1 MSEPHS
7 SNINFEPV
15 EYLPERRDVGSAQSV
30 FSGGGNFSHNGI
42 AQKGSNQPS
51 DREQLDHLLDLLMRR
66 KWVIIACF
74 ILFLAG
80 TMVYSLTLEPEYE
93 AASFVLL
100 DLGKVVVD
108 LRDVNAAADAGS
120 KEPGFDLFARS
131 DRSLEGEIRLLQLSE
146 QLVQRVRRR
155 LEESSQLNTVRG
167 NVIFIPERG
176 GDNIIRFVGKSSSAS
191 QSALLAN
198 LYAEEYVKLTEEASR
213 SHIKAVRESLEEN
226 ERVQREELDY
236 FDDQIKRFKQE
247 GAIELDQQAS
257 RIVGLIASSEVQ
269 LEDANIDLEIEQ
281 AGLESLK
288 KELETVSPKLVQR
301 IASGVEQ
308 RISYLQELLA
318 TEEDTRLDYLLANPD
333 VTGENDASLK
343 EIDTR
348 IALFKTQIDSLSEQ
362 YVSEVTSAVGISGG
376 GDALAYMLQLKKQ
389 IAEKNV
395 YISRMKAKTVVLTRR
410 IQDYQRAMVT
420 IPEQSIELAHIE
432 RSKVRVELVY
442 QKTVTQLQDARVA
455 EESAQGYA
463 QVIRSAVPPNKA
475 SGPDLT
481 RNILLGSFLGLLLG
495 FALAFVTGKLDSRI
509 YQPEQLRQ
517 LGYKEI
523 GVIPSLSQVLRKD
536 FGNEEY
542 VQIDGRYFATSLVAL
557 HMPLSFVSET
567 YRLLRT
573 GIQLRHAQAEVQ
585 TLVVTSPG
593 PSEGKS
599 TTASNLAIAMAQ
611 NGRNVLLID
620 ADMRRPKLHNL
631 FCVQRE
637 LGLGEVLTANKPFTL
652 NEWRTSI
659 KNLYVLTSGRFSEKD
674 EDAFSKNQ
682 KRTPVRKE
690 STIST
695 PSELLESE
703 RMHRFI
709 DSMREYFDTIIID
722 TPPVLVATEAS
733 VLSASSD
740 ATLIVV
746 RAGVTQTAS
755 LKQAMETL
763 SSVGASVVGV
773 LLNGFEVNMAYGNR
787 YKYQEYAQYNHY

>member
-1 MSEPHS
+1 MSEPYPPKQ
-7 SNINFEPV
+7 NFQPV
-15 EYLPERRDVGSAQSV
+15 DYLPEKREGQFSRSM
-30 FSGGGNFSHNGI
+30 FSGGWTVGQNGFVHMGGNH
-42 AQKGSNQPS
+42 PS

-74 ILFLAG
+74 VLLLAG
-80 TMVYSLTLEPEYE
+80 TVVYSLSLEPEYE
-93 AASFVLL
+93 SASFVLL

-108 LRDVNAAADAGS
+108 LRDVNAAADAS
-120 KEPGFDLFARS
+120 NKEPGFDLFARS

-155 LEESSQLNTVRG
+155 LTENSQLNNIRG

-176 GDNIIRFVGKSSSAS
+176 SDNIIRFVGKSSNAS
-191 QSALLAN
+191 HSALLAN
-198 LYAEEYVKLTEEASR
+198 LYSEEYVKLTEEASR

-226 ERVQREELDY
+226 ERIQREELDY

-269 LEDANIDLEIEQ
+269 LEDATIDLEIEQ
-281 AGLESLK
+281 AALESLE
-288 KELETVSPKLVQR
+288 KELETVSPQLAQR
-301 IASGVEQ
+301 IASGVER

-318 TEEDTRLDYLLANPD
+318 TEEDARSDYLLANPD
-333 VTGENDASLK
+333 VMGTNDISLR

-348 IALFKTQIDSLSEQ
+348 ITQLKTQVDSLSRK
-362 YVSEVTSAVGISGG
+362 YVSEVTSAVGISGE
-376 GDALAYMLQLKKQ
+376 GDALAYVLQLKKQ
-389 IAEKNV
+389 IAEKKV
-395 YISRMKAKTVVLTRR
+395 YISRMKAMIVVLNRR
-410 IQDYQRAMVT
+410 IKDYQRAMVT
-420 IPEQSIELAHIE
+420 IPEQSIELAQIE

-442 QKTVTQLQDARVA
+442 QKTVAQLQDARIA

-463 QVIRSAVPPNKA
+463 QVIRSAVSPEKA
-475 SGPDLT
+475 SGPDFT
-481 RNILLGSFLGLLLG
+481 RNILLGSFLGLLMG

-509 YQPEQLRQ
+509 YKPEQLRQ

-523 GVIPSLSQVLRKD
+523 GVIPSLSQVLRKE

-542 VQIDGRYFATSLVAL
+542 IQIDGRYFATSLVAL

-573 GIQLRHAQAEVQ
+573 GIQLGHAQAAVQ

-611 NGRNVLLID
+611 NGRKVLLID
-620 ADMRRPKLHNL
+620 ADMRKPKLHNL
-631 FCVQRE
+631 FCVQRD
-637 LGLGEVLTANKPFTL
+637 LGLGEVLTTKKPFSL
-652 NEWRTSI
+652 SEWRTPI
-659 KNLYVLTSGRFSEKD
+659 DNLHILTSGRFSKAD
-674 EDAFSKNQ
+674 SGKSDDRQ
-682 KRTPVRKE
+682 KITPVRKE
-690 STIST
+690 PVVSN

-703 RMHRFI
+703 NMNRFI

-733 VLSASSD
+733 VLSSSSD
-740 ATLIVV
+740 ATLVVV
-746 RAGVTQTAS
+746 RAGATQTAS
-755 LKQAMETL
+755 LNQAMETL

-773 LLNGFEVNMAYGNR
+773 LLNGFEVNMAYGRR
-787 YKYQEYAQYNHY
+787 YKYQEYAQYDHY